1 MNLTDLR
8 LLVEYHYWA
17 RDRVLDAVR
26 PLSAEQYGRSV
37 ENSFGSIHA
46 TLVHIYAAEWIWYS
60 RWLGT
65 SPTALVR
72 AETYPDVTSLEH
84 TWRELEAKVRAY
96 LESLGEDGLTREF
109 NYTLLNGQSSRSVFW
124 HMLQHVV
131 NHATYHRG
139 QITTMLRQVGA
150 APPQPTDLI
159 AYYRTL
165 SAPQR

>member
-8 LLVEYHYWA
+8 LLLEYHYWA

-26 PLSAEQYGRSV
+26 VLSPDQYGRPV
-37 ENSFGSIHA
+37 ENSFASIHA
-46 TLVHIYAAEWIWYS
+46 TLVHVYAAEWIWYS
-60 RWLGT
+60 RWVGE
-65 SPTALVR
+65 SPKALVS
-72 AETYPDVTSLEH
+72 AETYPDVPSLEQA
-84 TWRELEAKVRAY
+84 WRELESKVRAY
-96 LESLGEDGLTREF
+96 LESLGEVGLTRE
-109 NYTLLNGQSSRSVFW
+109 YDYRLLNGQASRSVFW

-150 APPQPTDLI
+150 KPPQPTDLI

-165 SAPQR
+165 SVQQG